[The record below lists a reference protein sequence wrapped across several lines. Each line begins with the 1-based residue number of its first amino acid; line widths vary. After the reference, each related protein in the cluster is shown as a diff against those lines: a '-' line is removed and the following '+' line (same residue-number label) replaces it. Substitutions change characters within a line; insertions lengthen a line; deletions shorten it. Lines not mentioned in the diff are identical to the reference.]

1 MARNALK
8 TGDSDSS
15 ITALLVRLSEGN
27 REVEERPIPQVYDEL
42 RRLAGYYMRRERGDH
57 TLQPTALVHEAYVRL
72 VQQPHVP
79 WQNRAHFYAT
89 ASKIMRR
96 ILVDH
101 ARTRKADKRGGIQ
114 QQVPLDEGMLL
125 TPGHTVD
132 LLALNEVL
140 ERLAALD
147 PRQARVVELHF
158 FGGLTF
164 EEMAFVLNLSE
175 RTVKSEW
182 SMARAWLKGELSKQ
196 P

>member
-1 MARNALK
+1 MAIDALRP
-8 TGDSDSS
+8 GYPDNS
-15 ITALLVRLSEGN
+15 ITSLLAQLSDGN
-27 REVEERPIPQVYDEL
+27 RAVEEQLIPQVYAEL
-42 RRLAGYYMRRERGDH
+42 RRLAGYYMRHERGNH

-79 WQNRAHFYAT
+79 WQNRAHFFAT
-89 ASKIMRR
+89 AAQIMRR

-101 ARTRKADKRGGIQ
+101 ARTRKADKRGGLQ
-114 QQVPLDEGMLL
+114 PHVTLDEAMLAA
-125 TPGHTVD
+125 PGNTVD
-132 LLALNEVL
+132 VLALHEIL
-140 ERLAALD
+140 ERLAVLD
-147 PRQARVVELHF
+147 ARQERVVELHF

-164 EEMAFVLNLSE
+164 EEIAFVLDLSE